1 MNQDAGFNDALDR
14 PLNLGA
20 QDAEDLQVISSL
32 TQDAVLTVDDL
43 KWSRAERQL
52 VFLLK
57 RFRWEDVELA
67 KQQGR
72 DPERV
77 QSLLVIQN
85 ATGLASQAI
94 DRKQADIVLS
104 LMSLEFSGAVDGV
117 GDLILT
123 FSGDGALKVQVDG
136 LDVALRDV
144 TRPYVAPS
152 KQVPNHDARST
163 HL

>member
-1 MNQDAGFNDALDR
+1 MTQDARFNDALDR

-20 QDAEDLQVISSL
+20 QDTEDLQVISSL

-43 KWSRAERQL
+43 KWNRAERQV

-85 ATGLASQAI
+85 ATGLASQGI
-94 DRKQADIVLS
+94 DRKQLDIVLS
-104 LMSLEFSGAVDGV
+104 LMSLEFSGAEDGV

-123 FSGDGALKVQVDG
+123 FSGDGALKVQIDG

-152 KQVPNHDARST
+152 KQVPNHDA
-163 HL
+163 

>member
-1 MNQDAGFNDALDR
+1 MTQDAGFNDSLDR

-20 QDAEDLQVISSL
+20 HDAEDLQVISSL

-43 KWSRAERQL
+43 KWSRAERQV

-85 ATGLASQAI
+85 ATGLASQGI
-94 DRKQADIVLS
+94 DRKQVDIVLS
-104 LMSLEFSGAVDGV
+104 LMSLEFSGAEDWV

-152 KQVPNHDARST
+152 KQVPNHDG
-163 HL
+163 

>member
-1 MNQDAGFNDALDR
+1 MTQDAGFNDALDR

-43 KWSRAERQL
+43 KWNRAKRQL

-85 ATGLASQAI
+85 ATGLASQGI
-94 DRKQADIVLS
+94 DRKQADVVLS
-104 LMSLEFSGAVDGV
+104 LMSLEYSGAEDGV

-152 KQVPNHDARST
+152 KQVPNHDA
-163 HL
+163 

>member
-32 TQDAVLTVDDL
+32 TQDAVLTIDDL
-43 KWSRAERQL
+43 KWSRAGRQV

-85 ATGLASQAI
+85 ATGLASQGI
-94 DRKQADIVLS
+94 DRKQADVVLS
-104 LMSLEFSGAVDGV
+104 LMSLEFSGAEDGV
-117 GDLILT
+117 GDLVLT
-123 FSGDGALKVQVDG
+123 FSGDGALKVQADG

-152 KQVPNHDARST
+152 KQVPNHDG
-163 HL
+163 

>member
-1 MNQDAGFNDALDR
+1 MTQDAGFNDALDR

-32 TQDAVLTVDDL
+32 TQDAILTVDDL
-43 KWSRAERQL
+43 KWNRAERQL

-72 DPERV
+72 NPERV

-85 ATGLASQAI
+85 ATGLASQGI

-104 LMSLEFSGAVDGV
+104 LMSLEFSGAEDGV

-152 KQVPNHDARST
+152 KQVPNHDE
-163 HL
+163 

>member
-1 MNQDAGFNDALDR
+1 MTQDAGFNDALDR

-85 ATGLASQAI
+85 ATGLASQGI

-152 KQVPNHDARST
+152 KQVPNHDA
-163 HL
+163 

>member
-1 MNQDAGFNDALDR
+1 MTQDAGFNDALDR

-43 KWSRAERQL
+43 RWNRAERQL

-57 RFRWEDVELA
+57 RFRWEDIELA

-85 ATGLASQAI
+85 AIGLASQGI
-94 DRKQADIVLS
+94 DRKQADVVLS
-104 LMSLEFSGAVDGV
+104 LMSVEFSGAEDRV

-123 FSGDGALKVQVDG
+123 FSGDGALKVQIDG

-152 KQVPNHDARST
+152 KQVPNHDG
-163 HL
+163 

>member
-1 MNQDAGFNDALDR
+1 MTQDAGFNDALDR

-43 KWSRAERQL
+43 KWNRAERQ
-52 VFLLK
+52 VVTLLK

-85 ATGLASQAI
+85 ATGLASQGI
-94 DRKQADIVLS
+94 DRKQLDIVLS
-104 LMSLEFSGAVDGV
+104 LMSLEFSGAEDGV

-152 KQVPNHDARST
+152 KQVPNHDA
-163 HL
+163 

>member
-85 ATGLASQAI
+85 ATGLASQGI

-136 LDVALRDV
+136 LDVVLRDV

-152 KQVPNHDARST
+152 KQVPNHDA
-163 HL
+163 

>member
-1 MNQDAGFNDALDR
+1 MTHDAGFNDALDR

-43 KWSRAERQL
+43 KWNRAERQL

-77 QSLLVIQN
+77 KSLLVIQN
-85 ATGLASQAI
+85 AIGLASQGI
-94 DRKQADIVLS
+94 DRKLGDVVLS
-104 LMSLEFSGAVDGV
+104 LMSLEFLGAEDGV
-117 GDLILT
+117 GNLILT

-152 KQVPNHDARST
+152 KQVPNHDA
-163 HL
+163 

>member
-1 MNQDAGFNDALDR
+1 MTHDAGFNDALDR

-32 TQDAVLTVDDL
+32 VQDAVLTVDDL
-43 KWSRAERQL
+43 KWNRAERQL

-57 RFRWEDVELA
+57 RFRWEDIELA

-77 QSLLVIQN
+77 KSLLVIQN
-85 ATGLASQAI
+85 ATGLASQGI
-94 DRKQADIVLS
+94 DRKQADVVLS
-104 LMSLEFSGAVDGV
+104 LMSLEFSGAEDGV

-152 KQVPNHDARST
+152 KQIPNHGA
-163 HL
+163 

>member
-1 MNQDAGFNDALDR
+1 MIRDAGFNDALDR

-20 QDAEDLQVISSL
+20 EDAEDLQVISSL
-32 TQDAVLTVDDL
+32 IQDSVLTVDEIN
-43 KWSRAERQL
+43 WNRTERQL

-57 RFRWEDVELA
+57 RFRWEDAELA

-77 QSLLVIQN
+77 KSLLVIQN
-85 ATGLASQAI
+85 ATGLASQGI
-94 DRKQADIVLS
+94 DRKQADVILS
-104 LMSLEFSGAVDGV
+104 LMSLEFSGAEDGV

-136 LDVALRDV
+136 LDVTLQDV

-152 KQVPNHDARST
+152 KQFPHHDV
-163 HL
+163 

>member
-1 MNQDAGFNDALDR
+1 MTQDAGFNDALDR

-85 ATGLASQAI
+85 ATGLASQGI

-104 LMSLEFSGAVDGV
+104 LMSLEFSVAVDGV

-152 KQVPNHDARST
+152 KQVPNHDA
-163 HL
+163 

>member
-1 MNQDAGFNDALDR
+1 MTQDAGFNDALDR

-32 TQDAVLTVDDL
+32 TQDAILTVDDL
-43 KWSRAERQL
+43 KWNRAERQL

-67 KQQGR
+67 KRQGR
-72 DPERV
+72 NPERV

-85 ATGLASQAI
+85 ATGLASQGI

-104 LMSLEFSGAVDGV
+104 LMSLEFLGAEDGV

-123 FSGDGALKVQVDG
+123 FSRDGALKVQVDG

-152 KQVPNHDARST
+152 KQVPNHDE
-163 HL
+163 

>member
-85 ATGLASQAI
+85 ATGLASQGI

-152 KQVPNHDARST
+152 KQVPNHNA
-163 HL
+163 

>member
-85 ATGLASQAI
+85 ATGLASQGI

-104 LMSLEFSGAVDGV
+104 LMSLEFSGAVEGV

-123 FSGDGALKVQVDG
+123 FSGDGALKVKVDG

-152 KQVPNHDARST
+152 RQVPNHDV
-163 HL
+163 

>member
-1 MNQDAGFNDALDR
+1 MTQDAGFNDGLDR

-43 KWSRAERQL
+43 KWNRAERQV

-57 RFRWEDVELA
+57 RFRWEDAELA

-85 ATGLASQAI
+85 ATGLASQGI
-94 DRKQADIVLS
+94 DRKQVDIVLS
-104 LMSLEFSGAVDGV
+104 LMSVEFSGAEDGV

-123 FSGDGALKVQVDG
+123 FSGDGALRVQVDG

-152 KQVPNHDARST
+152 KQVPNHDA
-163 HL
+163 

>member
-1 MNQDAGFNDALDR
+1 MTHDAGFNDALDR

-43 KWSRAERQL
+43 KWNRAERQL
-52 VFLLK
+52 VLLLK

-77 QSLLVIQN
+77 KSLLVIQN
-85 ATGLASQAI
+85 ATGLASQGI
-94 DRKQADIVLS
+94 DRKQVDIVLS
-104 LMSLEFSGAVDGV
+104 LMSVEFSGAEDGV

-152 KQVPNHDARST
+152 KQVPNHDV
-163 HL
+163 

>member
-1 MNQDAGFNDALDR
+1 MTQDAGFNDALDR

-43 KWSRAERQL
+43 KWSRLERQV

-85 ATGLASQAI
+85 ATGLASQGI
-94 DRKQADIVLS
+94 DRKQADVVLS
-104 LMSLEFSGAVDGV
+104 LMSLEFSGAEDGV
-117 GDLILT
+117 GALVLT

-152 KQVPNHDARST
+152 KQVPNHDG
-163 HL
+163 

>member
-1 MNQDAGFNDALDR
+1 MTQDAGFNDALDR

-32 TQDAVLTVDDL
+32 TQDAILTVDDL
-43 KWSRAERQL
+43 KWNRAERQL

-72 DPERV
+72 NPERV

-85 ATGLASQAI
+85 ATGLASQGI
-94 DRKQADIVLS
+94 DRTQADIVLS
-104 LMSLEFSGAVDGV
+104 LMSLEFLGAEDGV

-152 KQVPNHDARST
+152 KQVPNHDA
-163 HL
+163 

>member
-1 MNQDAGFNDALDR
+1 MTQDAGFNDALDR

-20 QDAEDLQVISSL
+20 QDTEDLQVISSL

-43 KWSRAERQL
+43 KWNRAERQ
-52 VFLLK
+52 VVTLLK

-85 ATGLASQAI
+85 ATGLASQGI
-94 DRKQADIVLS
+94 DRKQLDIVLS
-104 LMSLEFSGAVDGV
+104 LMSLEFSGAEDGV

-123 FSGDGALKVQVDG
+123 FSGDGALKVQIDG

-152 KQVPNHDARST
+152 KQVPNHNA
-163 HL
+163 

>member
-1 MNQDAGFNDALDR
+1 MTHDAGFNDALDR

-32 TQDAVLTVDDL
+32 TQDAILTVDDL
-43 KWSRAERQL
+43 KWNRAERQL

-77 QSLLVIQN
+77 KSLLVIQN
-85 ATGLASQAI
+85 VIGLASQGI
-94 DRKQADIVLS
+94 DRKLGDVVLS
-104 LMSLEFSGAVDGV
+104 LMSLEFSGAEDGV

-152 KQVPNHDARST
+152 KQVPNHDA
-163 HL
+163 

>member
-1 MNQDAGFNDALDR
+1 MTHDAGFNDALDR

-32 TQDAVLTVDDL
+32 VQDAVLTVDDL
-43 KWSRAERQL
+43 RWNRAERQL
-52 VFLLK
+52 VLLLK

-77 QSLLVIQN
+77 KSLLVIQN
-85 ATGLASQAI
+85 ATGLASQGI
-94 DRKQADIVLS
+94 DRKQADVVLS
-104 LMSLEFSGAVDGV
+104 LMSLEFSGAEDGV

-152 KQVPNHDARST
+152 KQIPNHDA
-163 HL
+163 

>member
-1 MNQDAGFNDALDR
+1 MIQDAVFNDALDR

-20 QDAEDLQVISSL
+20 QDAEDLQIISSL
-32 TQDAVLTVDDL
+32 TQDAILTLDDL
-43 KWSRAERQL
+43 NWSRAKRQL

-67 KQQGR
+67 KLQGR

-85 ATGLASQAI
+85 ATGLASKGI
-94 DRKQADIVLS
+94 DRKQADVVLS
-104 LMSLEFSGAVDGV
+104 LMSLEFLGAEDGI

-123 FSGDGALKVQVDG
+123 FSGEGALKVQVDG
-136 LDVALRDV
+136 LVVALRDV

-152 KQVPNHDARST
+152 KQVPNHDT
-163 HL
+163 

>member
-1 MNQDAGFNDALDR
+1 MTQDVGFNDALDR

-43 KWSRAERQL
+43 KWNRAERQV

-85 ATGLASQAI
+85 ATGLASQGI

-104 LMSLEFSGAVDGV
+104 LMSVELSGAEDGV

-152 KQVPNHDARST
+152 KQVPNHDA
-163 HL
+163 

>member
-1 MNQDAGFNDALDR
+1 MTQDAGFNDALDR

-43 KWSRAERQL
+43 KWNRAERQL

-85 ATGLASQAI
+85 ATGLASQGI
-94 DRKQADIVLS
+94 DRKQVDIVLS
-104 LMSLEFSGAVDGV
+104 LMSVEFSGAEDGV

-152 KQVPNHDARST
+152 KQVPNHDA
-163 HL
+163 

>member
-1 MNQDAGFNDALDR
+1 MTQDAGFNDALDR

-43 KWSRAERQL
+43 KWSRAERQV

-85 ATGLASQAI
+85 ATGLASQGI

-104 LMSLEFSGAVDGV
+104 LMSLEYSGAEDGV

-123 FSGDGALKVQVDG
+123 FSGDGALKAQVDG

-152 KQVPNHDARST
+152 RQVPNHDV
-163 HL
+163 

>member
-85 ATGLASQAI
+85 ATGLASQGI
-94 DRKQADIVLS
+94 DRKQSDIVLS
-104 LMSLEFSGAVDGV
+104 LMSLEFSVAVDGV

-152 KQVPNHDARST
+152 KQVPNHDA
-163 HL
+163 

>member
-85 ATGLASQAI
+85 ATGLASQGI
-94 DRKQADIVLS
+94 DRKQADIILS

-152 KQVPNHDARST
+152 KQVPNHDA
-163 HL
+163 

>member
-1 MNQDAGFNDALDR
+1 MTQDAGFNDALDR

-43 KWSRAERQL
+43 KWNRAERQL

-85 ATGLASQAI
+85 ATGLASQGI
-94 DRKQADIVLS
+94 DRKQADVVLS
-104 LMSLEFSGAVDGV
+104 LMSLEFSGAEDGV
-117 GDLILT
+117 GDLVLT

-152 KQVPNHDARST
+152 KQVPNHDG
-163 HL
+163 

>member
-1 MNQDAGFNDALDR
+1 MTQDAGFNDALDR

-43 KWSRAERQL
+43 KWNRAERQL

-85 ATGLASQAI
+85 ATGLASQGI

-104 LMSLEFSGAVDGV
+104 LMSLEFSVAVDGV

-152 KQVPNHDARST
+152 KQVPNHDA
-163 HL
+163 

>member
-85 ATGLASQAI
+85 ATGLASQGI

-117 GDLILT
+117 EDLILT

-152 KQVPNHDARST
+152 KQVPNHDA
-163 HL
+163 

>member
-1 MNQDAGFNDALDR
+1 MTQDAGFNDALDR

-43 KWSRAERQL
+43 KWNRAERQV

-85 ATGLASQAI
+85 ATGLASQGI
-94 DRKQADIVLS
+94 DRKRVDIVLS
-104 LMSLEFSGAVDGV
+104 LMSLEFSGAEDGV

-123 FSGDGALKVQVDG
+123 FSGDMALKVQIDG

-152 KQVPNHDARST
+152 KQVPNHDA
-163 HL
+163 

>member
-1 MNQDAGFNDALDR
+1 MTQDAGFNDALDR

-43 KWSRAERQL
+43 KWNRAERQL
-52 VFLLK
+52 VLLLK
-57 RFRWEDVELA
+57 RFRWEDIELA

-77 QSLLVIQN
+77 KSLLVIQN
-85 ATGLASQAI
+85 AIGLASQGI
-94 DRKQADIVLS
+94 DRKQADVVLS
-104 LMSLEFSGAVDGV
+104 LMSLEFSGAEDGV

-123 FSGDGALKVQVDG
+123 FSGDGALKVQIDG

-152 KQVPNHDARST
+152 KQVPNHDA
-163 HL
+163 

>member
-1 MNQDAGFNDALDR
+1 MTHDAGFNDALDR

-32 TQDAVLTVDDL
+32 TQDAILTVDDL
-43 KWSRAERQL
+43 KWNRAERQL

-77 QSLLVIQN
+77 KSLLMIQN
-85 ATGLASQAI
+85 VIGLASQGI
-94 DRKQADIVLS
+94 DRKLGDVVLS
-104 LMSLEFSGAVDGV
+104 LMSLEFSGAEDGV

-152 KQVPNHDARST
+152 KQVPNHDA
-163 HL
+163 

>member
-85 ATGLASQAI
+85 ATGLASQGI

-152 KQVPNHDARST
+152 KQVPNHEA
-163 HL
+163 

>member
-1 MNQDAGFNDALDR
+1 MIQDAGFNDSLDR

-20 QDAEDLQVISSL
+20 QDTEDLQVISSL

-43 KWSRAERQL
+43 KWNSAERQV

-85 ATGLASQAI
+85 ATGLASQGI
-94 DRKQADIVLS
+94 DRKQLDIVLS
-104 LMSLEFSGAVDGV
+104 LMSLEFSGAEDGV

-123 FSGDGALKVQVDG
+123 FSGDGALKVQIDG

-152 KQVPNHDARST
+152 KQVPNHDA
-163 HL
+163 

>member
-1 MNQDAGFNDALDR
+1 MTQDAGFNDALDR

-32 TQDAVLTVDDL
+32 IQDAVLTVNEIN
-43 KWSRAERQL
+43 WNRMERQT

-77 QSLLVIQN
+77 KSLLVIQN
-85 ATGLASQAI
+85 ATGLASHGI
-94 DRKQADIVLS
+94 DRKQTDAILS
-104 LMSLEFSGAVDGV
+104 LMSLEFSGAEDGV
-117 GDLILT
+117 GDMILT
-123 FSGDGALKVQVDG
+123 FSGDGAMKVQIDG
-136 LDVALRDV
+136 LDITLRDV

-152 KQVPNHDARST
+152 KHVPHHDV
-163 HL
+163 

>member
-1 MNQDAGFNDALDR
+1 MTQDAGFNDALDR

-43 KWSRAERQL
+43 KWNRAERQL

-85 ATGLASQAI
+85 ATGLASQGI

-104 LMSLEFSGAVDGV
+104 LMSLEYSGAEDGV

-123 FSGDGALKVQVDG
+123 FSGDGALKAQVDG

-144 TRPYVAPS
+144 ARPYVAPS
-152 KQVPNHDARST
+152 RQVPNHDV
-163 HL
+163 